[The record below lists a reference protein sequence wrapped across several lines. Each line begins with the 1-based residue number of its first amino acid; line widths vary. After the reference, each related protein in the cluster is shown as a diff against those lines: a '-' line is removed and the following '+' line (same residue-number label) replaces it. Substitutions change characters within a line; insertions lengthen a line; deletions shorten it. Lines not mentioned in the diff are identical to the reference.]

1 MEDSV
6 VLGMA
11 GKMEEVDMA
20 TLVVL
25 EAADQEAVVMEVAL
39 EVGSVDQELVDMAA
53 EAADTVVEP
62 VDAHV
67 HWDRWVA
74 HIRLVHL
81 EE

>member
-39 EVGSVDQELVDMAA
+39 EGSVDQELVDMAA

-67 HWDRWVA
+67 HWDRRVA